1 MYSAELVRVTTEK
14 VRTIKDQI
22 KVVQD
27 RHKKYSDVRRRPF
40 EFNAGDQV
48 FLKVALWKNMLQFHF
63 KTALIF

>member
-1 MYSAELVRVTTEK
+1 